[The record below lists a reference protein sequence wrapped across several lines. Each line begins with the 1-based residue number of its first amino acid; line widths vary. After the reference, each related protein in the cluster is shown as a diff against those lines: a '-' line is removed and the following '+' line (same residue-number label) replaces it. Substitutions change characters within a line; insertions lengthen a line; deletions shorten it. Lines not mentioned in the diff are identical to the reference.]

1 MEEQQTNVQEEQQ
14 QEPQQEGTV
23 LGNVHSESAPEGA
36 PESYDFTGSLP
47 EGMEAA
53 FRQARHIVRFFRLY
67 TYIRLTSLTSVV
79 RSSAGNQSIAVL
91 PLSSCISASRDMRII
106 CHVGSSFGRAPS
118 SSMDTVP

>member
-1 MEEQQTNVQEEQQ
+1 MDA
-14 QEPQQEGTV
+14 GGRSRSCDV
-23 LGNVHSESAPEGA
+23 LMAKNRKEALRKGSA
-36 PESYDFTGSLP
+36 SFLFCILP

-53 FRQARHIVRFFRLY
+53 FRQARHVVRFFRLY